1 LNKEWFEDT
10 ASELT
15 HVLAAIMQVKPSA
28 ADRIVNASVAK
39 LGAVGATAGVYGL
52 ASLVGTAGT
61 GTAIGTLSGA
71 AANSATLAWIGGSVF
86 TGTIVLVG
94 IAGLTGWGAMRLW
107 KGKPREY
114 SDLAEIEQNIVNA
127 CVNLAKAFK
136 EEASSHNIPSK
147 AVMETVVGQGLKPLL
162 KTLDEYLTLDQ
173 YSEIATGNLSVSG
186 RTRLYYRF
194 RKLSKKTK
202 QADLWVE
209 QYVGR

>member
-1 LNKEWFEDT
+1 MNKEWFEDT

>member
-1 LNKEWFEDT
+1 LNKEWLEDT

-15 HVLAAIMQVKPSA
+15 DVLAAIMQVKPSA

-39 LGAVGATAGVYGL
+39 LGVVGATAGVYGL

-114 SDLAEIEQNIVNA
+114 SDLAEIEQNIVIA
-127 CVNLAKAFK
+127 CAILAKAFK

-147 AVMETVVGQGLKPLL
+147 AVMEKVVGQDLKPLL